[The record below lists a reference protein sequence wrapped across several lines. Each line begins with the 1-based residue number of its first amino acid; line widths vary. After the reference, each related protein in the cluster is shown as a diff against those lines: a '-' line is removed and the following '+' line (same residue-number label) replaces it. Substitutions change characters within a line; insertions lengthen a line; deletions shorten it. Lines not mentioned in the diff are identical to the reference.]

1 MPGSEKQNSMFKKT
15 KGYVQE
21 GNPFAVTSCGR
32 RRNTGSPIYKT
43 APGKKF
49 SVKSGNRTISY
60 GEKGYTIGKC
70 GTPKAHAYCA
80 RSSGIKK
87 CKNPPC
93 PNTLSRRKW
102 KCKGKR
108 SVC

>member
-1 MPGSEKQNSMFKKT
+1 MAYKQSN
-15 KGYVQE
+15 
-21 GNPFAVTSCGR
+21 NPFATATSMGDCGC
-32 RRNTGSPIYKT
+32 GSPAKKT

-49 SVKSGNRTISY
+49 SKKVGNRTISY

-93 PNTLSRRKW
+93 ANKLSRKKW
-102 KCKGKR
+102 KCQGKR

>member
-1 MPGSEKQNSMFKKT
+1 MAYEQKN
-15 KGYVQE
+15 
-21 GNPFAVTSCGR
+21 NPFPVTGCGR
-32 RRNTGSPIYKT
+32 RRTFMTTDSPVKIYDDTPMAKT

-49 SVKSGNRTISY
+49 SKKVGNRTISY

-70 GTPKAHAYCA
+70 GTQKAHNYCA

-93 PNTLSRRKW
+93 PNTLSRKKW
-102 KCKGKR
+102 KCQGKR

>member
-1 MPGSEKQNSMFKKT
+1 MA
-15 KGYVQE
+15 YVQK
-21 GNPFAVTSCGR
+21 NHPFPTTGCGR
-32 RRNTGSPIYKT
+32 RRAFMTTDSHIRIYANPPIKKT
-43 APGKKF
+43 ATGKKF

-60 GEKGYTIGKC
+60 GEKGYTIGKW
-70 GTPKAHAYCA
+70 GTPKAHSYCA
-80 RSSGIKK
+80 RSFGIKK

-93 PNTLSRRKW
+93 PNTLSRKKW

>member
-1 MPGSEKQNSMFKKT
+1 MAYTQKNNPIPKT
-15 KGYVQE
+15 G
-21 GNPFAVTSCGR
+21 CGR
-32 RRNTGSPIYKT
+32 RRMEQMRNPFKKT

-49 SVKSGNRTISY
+49 SVKSGNRTVSY

-70 GTPKAHAYCA
+70 GTPKAHSYCA

-87 CKNPPC
+87 CKKPPC
-93 PNTLSRRKW
+93 PNDLSRKKW
-102 KCKGKR
+102 KCRGKR

>member
-1 MPGSEKQNSMFKKT
+1 MA
-15 KGYVQE
+15 YIQE
-21 GNPFAVTSCGR
+21 NNVFPITGCGR
-32 RRNTGSPIYKT
+32 RRMEQMTNPFKKT
-43 APGKKF
+43 AAGKKF

-70 GTPKAHAYCA
+70 GTQKAHNYCA

-87 CKNPPC
+87 CKKPPC

>member
-1 MPGSEKQNSMFKKT
+1 MAYLQKN
-15 KGYVQE
+15 
-21 GNPFAVTSCGR
+21 NPFPITGCGR
-32 RRNTGSPIYKT
+32 RRTPASEGSPMNKT

-70 GTPKAHAYCA
+70 GTQKAHNYCA

-93 PNTLSRRKW
+93 PNTRSRRKW
-102 KCKGKR
+102 KCQGKR

>member
-1 MPGSEKQNSMFKKT
+1 MAFKQPN
-15 KGYVQE
+15 
-21 GNPFAVTSCGR
+21 NPFTTTTSMGDCGCD
-32 RRNTGSPIYKT
+32 SPAKKT

-49 SVKSGNRTISY
+49 SKKVGNRTISY

-93 PNTLSRRKW
+93 PNTLSRKKW
-102 KCKGKR
+102 KCQGKR

>member
-1 MPGSEKQNSMFKKT
+1 MGYKVDNS
-15 KGYVQE
+15 
-21 GNPFAVTSCGR
+21 
-32 RRNTGSPIYKT
+32 SPLTKT

-49 SVKSGNRTISY
+49 SKKVGNRTVSY

-70 GTPKAHAYCA
+70 GTPKAHSYCA

-93 PNTLSRRKW
+93 ANTLSRRKW
-102 KCKGKR
+102 CCVGKR
-108 SVC
+108 SVCSACSKKS

>member
-1 MPGSEKQNSMFKKT
+1 MAYTQKK
-15 KGYVQE
+15 
-21 GNPFAVTSCGR
+21 NPFPVTSCGR
-32 RRNTGSPIYKT
+32 RRAGGVGSGFKKT

-49 SVKSGNRTISY
+49 SVKSGNRTVSY

-70 GTPKAHAYCA
+70 GTPKAHSYCA

-93 PNTLSRRKW
+93 PNDLSRKKW
-102 KCKGKR
+102 SCVGKR
-108 SVC
+108 SVCKK

>member
-1 MPGSEKQNSMFKKT
+1 MPGSHKQNSMFKKT
-15 KGYVQE
+15 EGYVQS
-21 GNPFAVTSCGR
+21 GNPFPVTSCGR
-32 RRNTGSPIYKT
+32 RRNLGSPLHKT

-49 SVKSGNRTISY
+49 SKKVGNRTVSY

-70 GTPKAHAYCA
+70 GTQKAHNYCA

-93 PNTLSRRKW
+93 ANTLSRKKW
-102 KCKGKR
+102 KCQGKR